1 MTMDL
6 NRRTQSI
13 YVGGRWVDA
22 AGQRNVFDVLNPADG
37 ERLTTVVDAGAADTT
52 AAIDAAA
59 AVQKDWA
66 NTPAGQRSMILRKAH
81 DLMTD
86 RTEELARLMT
96 MEQGKPLA
104 EARAEVGY
112 AKSFLLWFAGEAERI
127 FGRLVPANDPT
138 RRIAV
143 IRRPIGIVAAIT
155 PWNFPAAMVTRKVA
169 PALAAGCPVVLKP
182 SELTPLSA
190 LAITEILVEAGLPS
204 GVLSTL
210 CASNPKPFADMIF
223 ADPRVRKITFT
234 GSTVVGKELIRR
246 SADTVK
252 AVSLELGGNAPFI
265 VCDDADLEAAIDGL
279 MIAKM
284 RNAGQTCLAA
294 NRIYVHRSRQEE
306 FVRLLTTRMSELRLG
321 NGMDEGVT
329 VGPLINGNAVAKV
342 NSHVRNAVALGAR
355 LELGGKVAGGL
366 LHYEPTVLSNV
377 GDEALLTQ
385 EETFG
390 PVAAVLPFDTDDEV
404 LARANS
410 TNYGLAAYV
419 YTRDLARINRLAD
432 ELEFGIIGVN
442 DGFVSV
448 AQAPFG
454 GLKES
459 GLGREGGSEGID
471 GFLET
476 KYLSVRA

>member
-1 MTMDL
+1 MIQRSYEANMTMDL

-59 AVQKDWA
+59 AVEKDWA

-104 EARAEVGY
+104 GARAEVGY
-112 AKSFLLWFAGEAERI
+112 AKSFLLGFAGEAERI

-190 LAITEILVEAGLPS
+190 FPLAEAAAEAGLPAGVFNLVTGS
-204 GVLSTL
+204 GPTVGAALAEHPAVALVSL
-210 CASNPKPFADMIF
+210 
-223 ADPRVRKITFT
+223 T
-234 GSTVVGKELIRR
+234 GSTAAGRR
-246 SADTVK
+246 
-252 AVSLELGGNAPFI
+252 
-265 VCDDADLEAAIDGL
+265 
-279 MIAKM
+279 
-284 RNAGQTCLAA
+284 
-294 NRIYVHRSRQEE
+294 
-306 FVRLLTTRMSELRLG
+306 
-321 NGMDEGVT
+321 
-329 VGPLINGNAVAKV
+329 VA
-342 NSHVRNAVALGAR
+342 
-355 LELGGKVAGGL
+355 E
-366 LHYEPTVLSNV
+366 
-377 GDEALLTQ
+377 
-385 EETFG
+385 
-390 PVAAVLPFDTDDEV
+390 
-404 LARANS
+404 
-410 TNYGLAAYV
+410 
-419 YTRDLARINRLAD
+419 
-432 ELEFGIIGVN
+432 
-442 DGFVSV
+442 
-448 AQAPFG
+448 
-454 GLKES
+454 
-459 GLGREGGSEGID
+459 
-471 GFLET
+471 
-476 KYLSVRA
+476 